1 MKIDSEERDGIQ
13 IVRLEG
19 RIDANTTT
27 EVEEKLFGMVDEGVT
42 RLVINFEK
50 LDFISSAGLRTL
62 LSTAKRVREAKGDLK
77 VCNLNS
83 NVQEV
88 FDITGFSTLFSVSNS
103 EDEAL
108 ATF

>member
-1 MKIDSEERDGIQ
+1 MKIESEDRDGIQ

-27 EVEEKLFGMVDEGVT
+27 EVEEKLFGMVDGGVT

-88 FDITGFSTLFSVSNS
+88 FDITGFSTLFSVSSS

>member
-1 MKIDSEERDGIQ
+1 MNIDTEERNGIQ

-19 RIDANTTT
+19 RIDAHTTT
-27 EVEEKLFGMVDEGVT
+27 QVEEKLFGLVDGGAS
-42 RLVINFEK
+42 RMVINFEK

-77 VCNLNS
+77 VCNLNP

-88 FDITGFSTLFSVSNS
+88 FDITGFSTLFNVAGS
-103 EDEAL
+103 EDEAV
-108 ATF
+108 AAF

>member
-1 MKIDSEERDGIQ
+1 MKIETEDRDGIQ
-13 IVRLEG
+13 VVRLEG

-27 EVEEKLFGMVDEGVT
+27 KVEEKMFAMVDEGVT

-88 FDITGFSTLFSVSNS
+88 FDITGFSTLFSVSQS

-108 ATF
+108 ASF